1 MKRLILILA
10 VILLFI
16 PAITF
21 AEQVS
26 FLIIEADSY
35 LVNKAIKELK
45 LPEDISVRFFT
56 HADIMENQEA
66 KDYIHGSKV
75 IIVDVMM
82 RALSD
87 YLIEN
92 VGIGKKKVYAVR
104 RSRDDGGLQK
114 EGFKFDHD
122 IYDYFSNLSVVNIQ
136 NLICRV
142 VHDELDPA
150 VGFIEVDKSPK
161 VGIYHTD
168 AETTF
173 KNYTEYIKW
182 YQGRKQ
188 FNEKAPWIGLTLFAS
203 SLIEGQVETVDYVI
217 ERLQDEGF
225 NVLPAFGRAQ
235 EVLTSLLLDENKK
248 SRVDLILAF
257 SLKFYSSLNEKTD
270 AALADLNVPVINAVN
285 LYSLGIDEWR
295 NDPIGIPP
303 LDVVWNIANPE
314 ISGLIEPTPLTGKE
328 KVFDEKTKKC
338 VFITKPIKEN
348 IRQLIPRLKMWI
360 KLQRKANREK
370 RVAIFYYNHSQ
381 GKQNVGASYLNVF
394 RSLELILQ
402 RMQKEG
408 YHVEVDGRISEEE
421 IKASILRYGRNIG
434 SWAPGELDKILEEG
448 KVVRIP
454 VEEYKSWFD
463 KQPKPFK
470 EKVTAQ
476 WGHVEESK
484 IMIKNGMLVIPA
496 IRLGNVVIMPEP
508 SRGWGDDPMKLYHD
522 PTVYPHHQYIAAY
535 LYLRYGFDADAMIH
549 LGTHATYEWL
559 PGKQAGLAPA
569 DPPEIKM
576 TDIPNIY
583 PYIVDDVG
591 EGIQAKRRGRGVII
605 DHLTPAFKEGGL
617 YHEYAKLYE
626 LISNYNQSLSIG
638 SKTAPEK
645 LKVITDLIFKT
656 GILNDIAKHHEEEH
670 SKASGTEPT
679 HESNPTVTDSFS
691 NLDMDEETLEEI
703 EHYLLEIKENF
714 MPYGLHTFGASPE
727 GEAFDD
733 TIQAIIKYNKR
744 EEIGEVEKALHD
756 SGKREIDHL
765 VKALNGRYIP
775 SGEGND
781 PVRNLAAIPTG
792 KNFYGFN
799 PDRIPSRSAWS
810 LGKKAA
816 QEIIDKHLKEKNK
829 YPEKVAVILWATET
843 IRNEGINE
851 STILYLLGLKPLW
864 DKQDRVSGTDL
875 IPGSMLKR
883 PRIDVLINPS
893 GLYRDLFPNMLLFI
907 DNAIQKASVQTDIEN
922 LVRKHSVEMK
932 ARLIKQGITE
942 ERADLMSKIRIFTEA
957 PGSYG
962 NGVSEMTGNSGFW
975 ESDDEIAKVY
985 ENRVGFA
992 FGLGKWGE
1000 PAKELLKENLK
1011 GVDTAVHSKSSNIYG
1026 TMDNDDLFAYLGGL
1040 SLAIKKESGNSPDTL
1055 ITMQN
1060 KPNQVG
1066 VENLEKTIGRELRTR
1081 YLNPKWIDGM
1091 KKEDYAGAAAMA
1103 KFVEYMWG
1111 WQVTVPESID
1121 KAKWEQT
1128 YDVYVTD
1135 KYDLDMKEFFNEA
1148 SPWAHQSI
1156 TGRML
1161 EAIRKAYWKADDA
1174 TQKKLAV
1181 DYAVSVVEKGIACC
1195 DHTCNNPFLNH
1206 MVVNIIS
1213 LPGVMSPEMIEKFK
1227 IAVEQA
1233 MGEKMAKQVEARKA
1247 LQEQLNAGFEKTPAK
1262 NKEKPPEAKP
1272 EQASKKLSDL
1282 KTVEGYKMEEFKD
1295 REDESTDLTS
1305 SGIQWY
1311 ASLFILLLIG
1321 LFVIGVKRRIN

>member
-1 MKRLILILA
+1 MKKPILIFALILLA
-10 VILLFI
+10 I
-16 PAITF
+16 PAMTL

-26 FLIIEADSY
+26 FLIIDADSY
-35 LVNKAIKELK
+35 LVNKAIKGLK
-45 LPEDISVRFFT
+45 LPGDISVRFFT
-56 HADIMENQEA
+56 YADIMESLEA
-66 KDYIHGSKV
+66 KDYTHGSKV

-82 RALSD
+82 RELSD

-92 VGIGKKKVYAVR
+92 VDIGEKSIYAVR
-104 RSRDDGGLQK
+104 RSRDDEGLREK
-114 EGFKFDHD
+114 GFIFNPD
-122 IYDYFSNLSVVNIQ
+122 IYDYFSNLSTVNIQ

-142 VHDELDPA
+142 VHDEIDPA
-150 VGFIEVDKSPK
+150 VGFKKVDKSPK

-168 AETTF
+168 AVTTF
-173 KNYTEYIKW
+173 KNYTKYIKW
-182 YQGRKQ
+182 YRDRKQ

-203 SLIEGQVETVDYVI
+203 SLIEGQVETVDYMI
-217 ERLQDEGF
+217 QRLEDEGF
-225 NVLPAFGRAQ
+225 NVLPAFGRVQ

-248 SRVDLILAF
+248 NRVDLILAF
-257 SLKFYSSLNEKTD
+257 SLKFYSSLNEKTG
-270 AALADLNVPVINAVN
+270 AALADLNVPVINAIN
-285 LYSLGIDEWR
+285 LYSLGIAEWR
-295 NDPIGIPP
+295 DDPIGIPP

-314 ISGLIEPTPLTGKE
+314 ISALIEPTPLTGKE
-328 KVFDEKTKKC
+328 KRFDEKTNKF

-360 KLQRKANREK
+360 KLQRKTNKEK
-370 RVAIFYYNHSQ
+370 RVAILYYNHSQ
-381 GKQNVGASYLNVF
+381 GKQNIGASYLNVF
-394 RSLELILQ
+394 RSLELILK
-402 RMQKEG
+402 RMKQEG
-408 YHVEVDGRISEEE
+408 YQIDMDDRISEKG
-421 IKASILRYGRNIG
+421 IKELILRYGRNIG
-434 SWAPGELDKILEEG
+434 SWAPGELDKLLDQG

-454 VEEYKSWFD
+454 VEDYKTWFD
-463 KQPKPFK
+463 KQPEAFK
-470 EKVTAQ
+470 NKVIAQ
-476 WGHVEESK
+476 WGRVEDSK
-484 IMIKNGMLVIPA
+484 IMIKDDQLILPA
-496 IRLGNVVIMPEP
+496 IQLGHVMIMPEP

-522 PTVYPHHQYIAAY
+522 PTLYPHHQYIAAY
-535 LYLRYGFDADAMIH
+535 LWLRYGFDADAMIH
-549 LGTHATYEWL
+549 LGTHATHEWL
-559 PGKQAGLAPA
+559 PGKQAGLTPA

-583 PYIVDDVG
+583 PYLVDDVG

-605 DHLTPAFKEGGL
+605 DHLIPALKEGGL
-617 YHEYAKLYE
+617 YHEYAGLYE
-626 LISNYNQSLSIG
+626 LISSYNQSLSIG
-638 SKTAPEK
+638 SKTASEK
-645 LKVITDLIFKT
+645 LEEIKNIILKT
-656 GILNDIAKHHEEEH
+656 GIQKDITKHHQETHAKTTEEE
-670 SKASGTEPT
+670 AA
-679 HESNPTVTDSFS
+679 HESKPLSGS
-691 NLDMDEETLEEI
+691 SASAMDIDEKTLEEI

-714 MPYGLHTFGASPE
+714 MPYGLHTFGVSPE

-733 TIQAIIKYNKR
+733 TIKAIVKHNELEDIR
-744 EEIGEVEKALHD
+744 EVENALRD
-756 SGKREIDHL
+756 SGRREIDHL
-765 VKALNGRYIP
+765 IKALNGRYIP

-781 PVRNLAAIPTG
+781 PVRNLASIPTG

-799 PDRIPSRSAWS
+799 PDRIPSRAAWH

-851 STILYLLGLKPLW
+851 STILYLLGLKPVW

-875 IPGSMLKR
+875 IPGSLLKR

-907 DNAIQKASVQTDIEN
+907 DSALQKASVQTDIEN
-922 LVRKHSVEMK
+922 LVRKHTIEMK
-932 ARLIKQGITE
+932 NRLLKQGVTE
-942 ERADLMSKIRIFTEA
+942 ERADLLSKIRIFTEE

-992 FGLGKWGE
+992 FGQGKWGE

-1011 GVDTAVHSKSSNIYG
+1011 GVDIAVHSKSSNIYG

-1060 KPNQVG
+1060 IPNQVG
-1066 VENLEKTIGRELRTR
+1066 VENVEKTIGRELRTR
-1081 YLNPKWIDGM
+1081 YLNPKWIEGM
-1091 KKEDYAGAAAMA
+1091 QQEDYAGAAAMA

-1135 KYDLDMKEFFNEA
+1135 KYDLDMKEFFDEA

-1161 EAIRKAYWKADDA
+1161 EAVRKDYWQADDR
-1174 TQKKLAV
+1174 TKKKLAV
-1181 DYAVSVVEKGIACC
+1181 DYAVSVVKKGIACC
-1195 DHTCNNPFLNH
+1195 DHTCNNPLLNQ
-1206 MVVNIIS
+1206 MVVSIIS
-1213 LPGVMSPEMIEKFK
+1213 LPGVMSPEMVEKFK

-1233 MGEKMAKQVEARKA
+1233 MGKELAEQVEARKA
-1247 LQEQLNAGFEKTPAK
+1247 LQKQLNQGFEKTPAK
-1262 NKEKPPEAKP
+1262 KMQKPPEAKP
-1272 EQASKKLSDL
+1272 EQVSKKLSDT
-1282 KTVEGYKMEEFKD
+1282 KTVEGYKMEEFKN

-1321 LFVIGVKRRIN
+1321 LFVVGVKRRIN